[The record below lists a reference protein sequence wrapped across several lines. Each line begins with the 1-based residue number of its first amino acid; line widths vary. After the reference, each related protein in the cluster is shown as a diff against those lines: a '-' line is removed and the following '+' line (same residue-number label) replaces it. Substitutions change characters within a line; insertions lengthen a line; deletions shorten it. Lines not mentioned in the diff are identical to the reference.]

1 MLNTGTLRKIITSAL
16 ETMLAVIAKD
26 STASTA
32 FTASDH
38 RTMATKVDTLAFA
51 ILALR
56 IGTASEERSTAEG
69 VRSMATARLVAVR
82 EDFTAH
88 TRGTKTGSLWED
100 AGRVRLA
107 LWCT

>member
-1 MLNTGTLRKIITSAL
+1 
-16 ETMLAVIAKD
+16 MLAVVAKD
-26 STASTA
+26 GAASAA
-32 FTASDH
+32 FTASNH

-56 IGTASEERSTAEG
+56 ISTASEERSTAEG
-69 VRSMATARLVAVR
+69 IRTMATARLVAVR

-88 TRGTKTGSLWED
+88 TRSTKTGSLWED
-100 AGRVRLA
+100 AGSVRLA